1 MTEGGTM
8 TPGLYQIAY
17 VVPDL
22 NAAMTS
28 WTSRAKAGPWFVM
41 RDFVGI
47 DQKINGVSD
56 TSATT
61 IALGQSGSVQI
72 ELIEVGPDSPEFY
85 QEHVKQHGFGM
96 HHIGLLTRDFDL
108 EMSDR
113 LLKGER
119 AIFTAR
125 TPSGGRVAH
134 MLDPSASPEIV
145 ELIEIDD
152 GLNAFFG
159 AVRDAS
165 VGWKGD
171 HPWRDVPGSEG
182 QQ

>member
-1 MTEGGTM
+1 M

-22 NAAMTS
+22 NAAMAS
-28 WTSRAKAGPWFVM
+28 WTRRAKAGPWFIM

-47 DQKINGVSD
+47 DQKVDGVAD
-56 TSATT
+56 KSAST
-61 IALGQSGSVQI
+61 IALGQAGATQV
-72 ELIEVGPDSPEFY
+72 ELIEVGPNSPKFY
-85 QEHVKQHGFGM
+85 QEHVEHYGFGL
-96 HHIGLLTRDFDL
+96 HHFGLLTADFAT
-108 EMSDR
+108 EEADR
-113 LLKGER
+113 LLKGEK

-134 MLDPSASPEIV
+134 MRDHCASPKII

-165 VGWKGD
+165 IGWTGA
-171 HPWRDVPGSEG
+171 HPWREVPRGGGSSNS
-182 QQ
+182 